1 MYPDKVVNVEE
12 TRLKLIIGL
21 LGYDPVV
28 EVEIMAKFRST
39 IWHIS
44 SVLVA
49 EAADS
54 SET

>member
-1 MYPDKVVNVEE
+1 MHLDKVVNVEA
-12 TRLKLIIGL
+12 TILKLIIGL
-21 LGYDPVV
+21 LGYGPVV
-28 EVEIMAKFRST
+28 EVEVMAKFRST
-39 IWHIS
+39 VWHIS

>member
-1 MYPDKVVNVEE
+1 MLLDKVVNVEE

-21 LGYDPVV
+21 LGYGPVV
-28 EVEIMAKFRST
+28 EVEVMAKFRST
-39 IWHIS
+39 IYHIS
-44 SVLVA
+44 SVLEA